1 MATSLLSNRTRS
13 LVATVA
19 CTFAVSTVSTVP
31 TASAQESIVH
41 KLHDVLG
48 ETGSS
53 AASIGDLASLLSS
66 LEAEISKLE
75 LEMGKYQELAN
86 QALVDFQNARS
97 NAEQARL
104 SEKKA
109 QRELGAANFDLED
122 AQKLVNE
129 VAQSRYGRAAGS
141 SAVNAL
147 AGSDAREDALD
158 RQSFLRQESEENS
171 KVIAELEQVR
181 TKKANQEASLRHARE
196 VAEEKE
202 GAAFA
207 ARDNANAVLGD
218 TQEKH
223 SELGQQ
229 HSELLELQTK
239 AQEKLEARRGVAQ
252 EPEQEVSAP
261 APSSQPTPV
270 TLGNTPTPEVKPETE
285 AEPETETSAVVE
297 ETARETNQLETQ
309 VPESSEETTPA
320 AVEPTSEAM
329 TPEDPVEQTSQAEA
343 PAESAPA
350 SNGGGDF
357 AELIDALN
365 SAADIFSGA
374 PAETPDLP
382 ATASAQQPVASVDEA
397 DSPSVVADG
406 GRAEKIEAVIARA
419 ESQIGT
425 PYAWGGG
432 TADGPSRGIRDG
444 GTADSFGDYNKVG
457 FDCSG
462 FTLYSFAAAGI
473 NLPHFTGYQYNQG
486 QKIDPANMERG
497 DLIFYGPSGNHH
509 VAIYLGNG
517 EMIEAPQSG
526 QTVTKTPVR
535 WNGMA
540 PSAVRLI

>member
-1 MATSLLSNRTRS
+1 MATSLLRNRTRS
-13 LVATVA
+13 LVATIA
-19 CTFAVSTVSTVP
+19 CTLTVSTVSTAP

-41 KLHDVLG
+41 TLHDVLG

-66 LEAEISKLE
+66 LEAEIRKLE

-104 SEKKA
+104 SEQKA

-158 RQSFLRQESEENS
+158 RQAFLRQESEENS

-181 TKKANQEASLRHARE
+181 TKKANQEASLRQARE
-196 VAEEKE
+196 SAEEKE

-229 HSELLELQTK
+229 HSELLELQTR

-252 EPEQEVSAP
+252 EPEQEDSAP
-261 APSSQPTPV
+261 ATSSQPTPA
-270 TLGNTPTPEVKPETE
+270 TFENTPTPE
-285 AEPETETSAVVE
+285 AEPETETSASVE
-297 ETARETNQLETQ
+297 ETARETNQPETQ
-309 VPESSEETTPA
+309 GPEVSEEATLA
-320 AVEPTSEAM
+320 SVEPTSEVA
-329 TPEDPVEQTSQAEA
+329 TPEDPEEQTSHAEE

-374 PAETPDLP
+374 PAETENPP
-382 ATASAQQPVASVDEA
+382 ATASPQQPVVAADEA
-397 DSPSVVADG
+397 NSPSAVADG

-497 DLIFYGPSGNHH
+497 DLIFYGPSGNQH